1 MIKRI
6 IKFFQRLRRRWFLA
20 KNNKAMQA
28 VVDQMIADRKPL
40 RRDINKFLRKYF
52 GVDARSKFIP
62 ADFKNPEEVKVAIL
76 DKFSPRMEELN
87 VTYEQLFK

>member
-1 MIKRI
+1 MIKAI
-6 IKFFQRLRRRWFLA
+6 IKFFQRLKRRWFLA
-20 KNNKAMQA
+20 RQAKALQK
-28 VVDQMIADRKPL
+28 VVDQMVEDRKAL

-62 ADFKNPEEVKVAIL
+62 ADFKNPEEVKLAIL
-76 DKFSPRMEELN
+76 DKFSPKMNELN

>member
-1 MIKRI
+1 MIKAI

-28 VVDQMIADRKPL
+28 VVDQMIADRKAL

-52 GVDARSKFIP
+52 NVDARSKFIP

-87 VTYEQLFK
+87 VTYDQLFK

>member
-1 MIKRI
+1 MIKAI

-20 KNNKAMQA
+20 RQSKAMQS
-28 VVDQMIADRKPL
+28 VVDQMIKDRKAL
-40 RRDINKFLRKYF
+40 RSDINKFLRKYF

-62 ADFKNPEEVKVAIL
+62 ADFKNPEEVKLAIL
-76 DKFSPRMEELN
+76 DKFQPRMEELN